1 MVQNSFYVLL
11 RLRTPD
17 GFESFGKFNLGNKRK
32 TALEIYKQFKG
43 TPAVDDKTLLTI
55 ELMET
60 VNELPLNLNIL
71 GCTLDELTY
80 NCKIIAKETFKL
92 HNLKPAP

>member
-1 MVQNSFYVLL
+1 MRQNNFYVLL
-11 RLRTPD
+11 SLRTGE

-32 TALEIYKQFKG
+32 VALNVFKQLQG
-43 TPAVDDKTLLTI
+43 SPAVDDHTMLTV

-71 GCTLDELTY
+71 GCTLDELAY
-80 NCKIIAKETFKL
+80 NCKIIARETFKL
-92 HNLKPAP
+92 HNLKK

>member
-1 MVQNSFYVLL
+1 MNANAFYVILSI
-11 RLRTPD
+11 RTAN
-17 GFESFGKFNLGNKRK
+17 GFENFGRFNLGNNRK
-32 TALEIYKQFKG
+32 AAVQVFSQLKG
-43 TPAVDDKTLLTI
+43 NPDVNDKMVLTI

-71 GCTLDELTY
+71 GCTLDELAY

-92 HNLKPAP
+92 HNLNMS

>member
-1 MVQNSFYVLL
+1 MRQNNFYVLL
-11 RLRTPD
+11 NLRTAE

-32 TALEIYKQFKG
+32 VALNVFKQLHG
-43 TPAVDDKTLLTI
+43 TSAVDDNTLLTI

-71 GCTLDELTY
+71 GCTLDELAY

-92 HNLKPAP
+92 HNLKK